1 MDAAEIAR
9 GKKKGGD
16 GCSGFCAGAADRPG
30 KWCNSRGDRRWELA
44 WVSWRV
50 GGAPASSPKFKW
62 RKGLEFLY
70 PPKRRRF
77 DVRSIKQCRF
87 DTIKIKN

>member
-16 GCSGFCAGAADRPG
+16 GCSGFCAGAAAGAG
-30 KWCNSRGDRRWELA
+30 KWCNGRGDHRWELA
-44 WVSWRV
+44 WVSRRV
-50 GGAPASSPKFKW
+50 GGAATSSPKFKW
-62 RKGLEFLY
+62 RRGLKFLY

-77 DVRSIKQCRF
+77 DVRSIKTMSF
-87 DTIKIKN
+87 